1 MFDYNKGMAVIKDRS
16 EIIDAATGIIAF
28 QGLDKLTMQSLAEE
42 LGMNKASLYHW
53 YKSKGEILDEVFSSG
68 HKRLMSKGFR
78 LELEGS
84 AEEVLKRAATRWSGI
99 FSSDDTLPYLRAIY
113 SLRYSDERAEEEARA
128 LALMIKSQIDVIM
141 TALGYSDQFLSSLFT
156 SLLLMH
162 LEALLY
168 GEEENFE
175 DDAESFASLLEQ
187 NR

>member
-1 MFDYNKGMAVIKDRS
+1 MAVIKDRS

-28 QGLDKLTMQSLAEE
+28 QGLDKLT
-42 LGMNKASLYHW
+42 LYHW
-53 YKSKGEILDEVFSSG
+53 YKSKDEILDEVFSSG